1 MCMNEQEFTELV
13 YSALSEDRQPVEEE
27 ISTEGMTPF
36 FAAVAELAKSKGFK
50 IKGAQGGALTLT
62 LKSEF
67 AVMIDESGA
76 MAYHPYDEV
85 FDIMQEVSELRK
97 SIPLEDTGQG
107 MQMNM

>member
-1 MCMNEQEFTELV
+1 MV
-13 YSALSEDRQPVEEE
+13 
-27 ISTEGMTPF
+27 
-36 FAAVAELAKSKGFK
+36 
-50 IKGAQGGALTLT
+50 
-62 LKSEF
+62 
-67 AVMIDESGA
+67 DESGA